1 MGTPWW
7 GLSIWTGVWQ
17 EEKGGGV
24 LFNLAECDRPPLP
37 VVIWKTCEY
46 SVLVPTGGREEGQ
59 LTLIK
64 HLLPVGMSLGAGSPL
79 ARKEWEGGSGHD
91 GGFWQNWD
99 LIPSFLAWSCSCLL
113 TPFPSLF
120 INWSYLV
127 TCLRGSA
134 LTHPEWKMRRVWGSY
149 QSHLTY
155 PLRVGGKAQAN
166 WGSGYWGTNAG
177 DLRARLEEGLL
188 MAARLAIY
196 RSWNLRKITVFY
208 LISAPQCSI
217 WKAQVPEPA
226 HLGLDPDSVTY

>member
-99 LIPSFLAWSCSCLL
+99 LVLSFLAWNCSCLL
-113 TPFPSLF
+113 TPFPSFSLSSGVTLSHVSKALPLSGRWGGCEGPVSVTSP
-120 INWSYLV
+120 IHWGWEEKPKPTGGVDMEARMLV
-127 TCLRGSA
+127 T
-134 LTHPEWKMRRVWGSY
+134 WG
-149 QSHLTY
+149 L
-155 PLRVGGKAQAN
+155 G
-166 WGSGYWGTNAG
+166 
-177 DLRARLEEGLL
+177 
-188 MAARLAIY
+188 
-196 RSWNLRKITVFY
+196 LRKTYFW
-208 LISAPQCSI
+208 L
-217 WKAQVPEPA
+217 
-226 HLGLDPDSVTY
+226 LGLPLTSHGILGKSLYFIWSLHLSIVFGKLRFQSQPTWV